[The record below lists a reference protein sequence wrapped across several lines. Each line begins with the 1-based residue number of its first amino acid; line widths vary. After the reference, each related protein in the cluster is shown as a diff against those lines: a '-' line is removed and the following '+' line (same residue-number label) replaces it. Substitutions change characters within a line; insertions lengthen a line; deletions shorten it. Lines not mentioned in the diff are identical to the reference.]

1 MMAGASEER
10 SRKPTLRSIAAVV
23 IILLA
28 GLVGTAIVYR
38 QSIAETLLM
47 RQLHSLGLDQA
58 AFSVSRFDAGLLELE
73 NLSIGNGDGL
83 EIAQIEAHFS
93 TRGLF
98 ASRLDALQIS
108 GVRLRGTLD
117 EAGLSF
123 GSLDRLFEESTTS
136 ANTSGPAVLPASG
149 IEIEDALLEIATA
162 EGPLRA
168 NLELR
173 AVEVAPGQLEAEAE
187 LQVDHALAG
196 LGARLS
202 AMGSPDALTGELE
215 LEASAAGEFGSDISA
230 SAISLAAKAAFSFEE
245 GGIAIQPEGCAE
257 LRIEG
262 LSVGSALTLS
272 TPLDLCLR
280 SRSESSIRISKDG
293 AIETDLEVAPAG
305 FAADLQIGRE
315 PQRVSGELPTLRISA
330 SRRDDGF
337 EASLETEAGRLEF
350 AKQAVGLR
358 DISLEANVSDRA
370 AFSIGSLRIGE
381 IFDTQQ
387 VARFQNLALNAQFE
401 PHEDGVGFEME
412 LASPNRELVIESSG
426 THALADA
433 TGRARFHVHAIEFS
447 PGQLQPSTLFPA
459 LSDLLT
465 EASGS
470 IEMKGVVEWGAD
482 GMRGAAE
489 VAVTDVSA
497 TSELATVEHLN
508 ATIELNETGAT
519 PLNQTISVGRLNVGL
534 ELTEGLIR
542 YRVKP
547 GWNVEIESTS
557 WKFAGGELTTVGKI
571 DPRAE
576 NRKSSIHVENVDL
589 AEFIKLVNLEGLSGS
604 GKLEGEFPIVLGGGE
619 IEIRNAVLR
628 SNGEAGVIRYRPD
641 PGTANIAAADDQFAT
656 TLKVLENFHYERLEI
671 EINGP
676 ALGEV
681 AIQIHLAGVNP
692 DYKDGYPVDFNL
704 SVDSR
709 LSDLLRTGIRI
720 YRLPEE
726 IEKRL
731 GIFAERA
738 R

>member
-1 MMAGASEER
+1 MMVGASEER
-10 SRKPTLRSIAAVV
+10 STKPTLYPIAAVV

-47 RQLHSLGLDQA
+47 RQLRSLGLDHA
-58 AFSVSRFDAGLLELE
+58 AFAVRRFDAGLLELE

-123 GSLDRLFEESTTS
+123 GSLDPLFEESTTS
-136 ANTSGPAVLPASG
+136 ADTSGPAVLPASG

-168 NLELR
+168 SLELR
-173 AVEVAPGQLEAEAE
+173 VAEVAPGQLEADAG
-187 LQVDHALAG
+187 LRVDHELAN
-196 LGARLS
+196 LNVRLS
-202 AMGSPDALTGELE
+202 AMGSPSSLTGKLD
-215 LEASAAGEFGSDISA
+215 LEARAAGEFGSETSA
-230 SAISLAAKAAFSFEE
+230 SAASLAAKAALSFEA
-245 GGIAIQPEGCAE
+245 GDIAIQPEDCVE

-262 LSVGSALTLS
+262 LSVGSILTLS
-272 TPLDLCLR
+272 KPLDLCLR
-280 SRSESSIRISKDG
+280 SRSESGIRISKEG

-305 FAADLQIGRE
+305 FAADLQIGGE
-315 PQRVSGELPTLRISA
+315 PQPVIGELPMLRVRA
-330 SRRDDGF
+330 SGRDDEF

-350 AKQAVGLR
+350 AKQAVGIR
-358 DISLEANVSDRA
+358 NISLEANVSDRA
-370 AFSIGSLRIGE
+370 TIPKGRLQIGE
-381 IFDTQQ
+381 IFDTQPI
-387 VARFQNLALNAQFE
+387 ARFQNLALNAQFE

-412 LASPNRELVIESSG
+412 LANPNRGLVVDING
-426 THALADA
+426 AHQLADSA
-433 TGRARFHVHAIEFS
+433 GRARLHVHAVDFN
-447 PGQLQPSTLFPA
+447 PGQLQPSTLFPI

-465 EASGS
+465 EVSGS
-470 IEMKGVVEWGAD
+470 IEMKGSAEWSAD
-482 GMRGAAE
+482 RIRGAVE
-489 VAVTDVSA
+489 VGVSDVSA
-497 TSELATVEHLN
+497 TTAFATLEHIN
-508 ATIELNETGAT
+508 TTFELNETGAT
-519 PLNQTISVGRLNVGL
+519 LPNQILSVGRLDFGL
-534 ELTEGLIR
+534 ELTDGLVR

-557 WKFAGGELTTVGKI
+557 WTFAGGELNTVGKI
-571 DPRAE
+571 DSRAK
-576 NRKSSIHVENVDL
+576 NRESTIHLKNVDL
-589 AEFIKLVNLEGLSGS
+589 AEFVKLVNLEGLSGS
-604 GKLEGEFPIVLGGGE
+604 GRLEGELPIALVGGE

-641 PGTANIAAADDQFAT
+641 SGTANIAAADDQFAT

-720 YRLPEE
+720 YQMPEE

-731 GIFAERA
+731 RA
-738 R
+738 LAKRAH